1 MNGFPKLGW
10 PFKIKFGHL
19 ALHLPQSKCCVL
31 KVLIQRK
38 LSHCCPHSFLIR
50 HFHLNVTAAMFQTSS
65 VGVEPFSYVK
75 SFFCSN
81 NLHSC
86 WSRERKRS
94 KGRSAATTGTT
105 TATKKTILLRMRIR
119 LFCTFLCRRCTTRT

>member
-19 ALHLPQSKCCVL
+19 TLHLPQSKFWVL

-38 LSHCCPHSFLIR
+38 LSLCCPHLFPNTIFSP
-50 HFHLNVTAAMFQTSS
+50 NVTTAMLQTSS

-81 NLHSC
+81 QF
-86 WSRERKRS
+86 
-94 KGRSAATTGTT
+94 T
-105 TATKKTILLRMRIR
+105 
-119 LFCTFLCRRCTTRT
+119 

>member
-1 MNGFPKLGW
+1 MNGFPKPGW

-19 ALHLPQSKCCVL
+19 ALHSPQSKFCVL

-38 LSHCCPHSFLIR
+38 LSLCCPHVCPITIFSP
-50 HFHLNVTAAMFQTSS
+50 NVTAAMFQTSS

-81 NLHSC
+81 QF
-86 WSRERKRS
+86 
-94 KGRSAATTGTT
+94 T
-105 TATKKTILLRMRIR
+105 
-119 LFCTFLCRRCTTRT
+119 